1 MNLQKLFCPYC
12 GKRLECSES
21 LKGRSV
27 RCPLCS
33 SCFVYGEAKDE
44 QTQQPSP
51 GEHNA
56 SRGKQKYPV
65 IKKTRPSQPHKVPWN
80 VVIPAVIL
88 AVSVIAI
95 ITAAILRGKKP
106 ARLSVNHTTI
116 GLLQEE
122 NARLKRELA
131 ETRKAL
137 PDIDDANRL
146 LELQRENE
154 RLKRELGKRIS
165 YDALS
170 DEELMRLAAAG
181 PLKKDGKPDYDAMSD
196 ELLMRIA
203 AAGPVKRPQELK
215 PDLPTRK
222 QTVAKTIRVIVRD
235 GDPFVRD
242 KTGKPVMTKEK
253 FDAIP
258 IANE

>member
-1 MNLQKLFCPYC
+1 MV
-12 GKRLECSES
+12 S
-21 LKGRSV
+21 
-27 RCPLCS
+27 
-33 SCFVYGEAKDE
+33 
-44 QTQQPSP
+44 
-51 GEHNA
+51 
-56 SRGKQKYPV
+56 
-65 IKKTRPSQPHKVPWN
+65 WN

-95 ITAAILRGKKP
+95 ITAVILRGKKP

-137 PDIDDANRL
+137 PDIDDANQL

-170 DEELMRLAAAG
+170 DEELMR
-181 PLKKDGKPDYDAMSD
+181 
-196 ELLMRIA
+196 IA
-203 AAGPVKRPQELK
+203 AAGPVKKDGTPDYDALSDEELLK

-242 KTGKPVMTKEK
+242 KTGKPVMTKEE

-258 IANE
+258 E